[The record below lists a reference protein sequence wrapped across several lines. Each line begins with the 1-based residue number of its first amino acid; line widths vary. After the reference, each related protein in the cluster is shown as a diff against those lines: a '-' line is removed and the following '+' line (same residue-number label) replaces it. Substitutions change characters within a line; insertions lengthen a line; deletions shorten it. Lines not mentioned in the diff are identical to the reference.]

1 VSHEVAPTAPLIE
14 VAEVMNAPANDL
26 LLGRYIDRPLP
37 GPVHQSLLLVGWVI
51 PKKLDVYGVWATVDG
66 RPVADLHL
74 NDLGPD
80 LAKAFPQV
88 RNAER
93 PGFRALLDPC
103 LLQGAEVVEVS
114 AELGHGSHI
123 QLGRIRVRSTTDT
136 GASEE
141 ESLSVPDTVPSE
153 QAPALRRPRFWQR
166 GGMR

>member
-1 VSHEVAPTAPLIE
+1 
-14 VAEVMNAPANDL
+14 
-26 LLGRYIDRPLP
+26 
-37 GPVHQSLLLVGWVI
+37 
-51 PKKLDVYGVWATVDG
+51 VYGVWATVDG

-88 RNAER
+88 RHAER

-114 AELGHGSHI
+114 AELGNGSHI

-136 GASEE
+136 GASERRA
-141 ESLSVPDTVPSE
+141 SVPDTVSSE